1 MLTVCWSND
10 VTYKNCSDIIK
21 EFIDKFGEE
30 NLEQLLE
37 SRLAE
42 DSILTII
49 GNEGIHSIPS
59 QYIHGEVYVA
69 SKGNLNLSSEEA
81 IANEYQIILK
91 KLFAKLNE
99 KSWRKVYF
107 VPTGHTTLALQ
118 IKQLVYHVL
127 RQSTV
132 DLFYSK
138 GTYIEIDIDYR
149 ELLFDKSL

>member
-1 MLTVCWSND
+1 VS
-10 VTYKNCSDIIK
+10 YKNSSVIIK
-21 EFIDKFGEE
+21 EFIDKFGEDH
-30 NLEQLLE
+30 LEQLLG

-49 GNEGIHSIPS
+49 GNEGIHSIPPE
-59 QYIHGEVYVA
+59 YIHGEAYVA
-69 SKGNLNLSSEEA
+69 SRGNLDLSSKES
-81 IANEYQIILK
+81 IKNEYQIILK
-91 KLFAKLNE
+91 NLFVKLNE

-149 ELLFDKSL
+149 DVLLDDSHNP